1 MIEYSEGNILTIKKG
16 VGEMKF
22 KFNLVTQIFIA
33 FVLAIILGSIFGS
46 SIDFLKPLGDLFLRL
61 IKFIIA
67 PLILSTLV
75 VGVASS
81 SDPKQLGRIGLKTIA
96 YYLGTTAIAIIIG
109 LAVAFAIS
117 PGKGVDI
124 STEGLAIPEAA
135 TQEQQGTISTL
146 LNIIPENPFTALA
159 EGNILQIIFFALFI
173 GLAITF
179 VGEKAQ
185 PVYRLFEGFAEV
197 MYKITGIIMKVAPI
211 GILGLL
217 APIIGQYGLAVLL
230 PLLKVVIAVYIACV
244 LHAIIVYSS
253 AVKVWAGM
261 GPLHFF
267 KGISPAA
274 LVAFSTASSAGTLP
288 LTIKNTNENLGVPN
302 KISSFVLPLGATI
315 NMDGTAIYQGVAVVF
330 IAQFYSLDLTFL
342 QLLTVVLTTV
352 LASIGTAGVPGAGMI
367 MLAMVLTSV
376 NMPLEGI
383 ALIAGIDRILDM
395 MRTSVNIVGDAS
407 AAVVVSG
414 TEKVKDRVIGEK

>member
-1 MIEYSEGNILTIKKG
+1 
-16 VGEMKF
+16 MKV

-33 FVLAIILGSIFGS
+33 FVLAVILGGVFGS
-46 SIDFLKPLGDLFLRL
+46 SIDFLKPFGDLFLRL

-81 SDPKQLGRIGLKTIA
+81 TDPKQLGRIGLKTMA

-109 LAVAFAIS
+109 LAVAFMIS

-124 STEGLAIPEAA
+124 STEGLVVPEAA
-135 TQEQQGTISTL
+135 AQEQQGVITTI
-146 LNIIPENPFTALA
+146 LNVIPENPFTALA
-159 EGNILQIIFFALFI
+159 NGNILQIIFFAIFI

-179 VGEKAQ
+179 IGEKAQ
-185 PVYRLFEGFAEV
+185 PVYQFFEGFAEI
-197 MYKITGIIMKVAPI
+197 MYKITGIVMKVAPI

-217 APIIGQYGLAVLL
+217 APIIGQYGVSVLL
-230 PLLKVVIAVYIACV
+230 PLLKVIIAVYLACI
-244 LHAIIVYSS
+244 LHAVIIYSA
-253 AVKVWAGM
+253 AVKTWGKM
-261 GPLHFF
+261 NPLKFF

-274 LVAFSTASSAGTLP
+274 LVAFSTASSSGTLP
-288 LTIKNTNENLGVPN
+288 VTIKNTNENLGVPS

-330 IAQFYSLDLTFL
+330 IAQFYGLELTFL
-342 QLLTVVLTTV
+342 QLLTVVLMTI

-407 AAVVVSG
+407 AAVVVAG
-414 TEKVKDRVIGEK
+414 TEKNEK

>member
-1 MIEYSEGNILTIKKG
+1 
-16 VGEMKF
+16 MKI

-33 FVLAIILGSIFGS
+33 FILAIILGSIFGS
-46 SIDFLKPLGDLFLRL
+46 SIDFLKPFGDLFLRL

-75 VGVASS
+75 VGVAGT
-81 SDPKQLGRIGLKTIA
+81 SDPKQLGRIGVKTIS
-96 YYLGTTAIAIIIG
+96 YYLVTTAIAIIIG
-109 LAVAFAIS
+109 LAVAFTIS
-117 PGKGVDI
+117 PGKGITI
-124 STEGLAIPEAA
+124 STEGLNIPEAA
-135 TQEQQGTISTL
+135 TQDPQSAITTI

-159 EGNILQIIFFALFI
+159 AGNILQIIFFALFI

-185 PVYRLFEGFAEV
+185 PVYRFFEGFAEV
-197 MYKITGIIMKVAPI
+197 MYKITGIVMKVAPL

-217 APIIGQYGLAVLL
+217 APVVGQYGLAVLL
-230 PLLKVVIAVYIACV
+230 PLVKVIAAVYIACI
-244 LHAIIVYSS
+244 LHAVIVYSS
-253 AVKVWAGM
+253 GVKVLGKM
-261 GPLHFF
+261 SPIKFF

-288 LTIKNTNENLGVPN
+288 VTIKNTNENLGVPN

-330 IAQFYSLDLTFL
+330 IAQFYNLNLSFT
-342 QLLTVVLTTV
+342 QLLTIVLITI

-395 MRTSVNIVGDAS
+395 MRTAVNVVGDAS
-407 AAVVVSG
+407 AAVVVAG
-414 TEKVKDRVIGEK
+414 TEKDRIEVVPTE